1 MLDGSPAAFEDREAI
16 FDYIAAESPKAAAI
30 MDAAIS
36 RQVERLLAHPQSG
49 RMGLVPGTREL
60 PIPRSPYLVAY
71 RILEDRIRLLR
82 ILHGAQSWPGQME
95 D

>member
-1 MLDGSPAAFEDREAI
+1 MLEWSPSAFEDREAI

-60 PIPRSPYLVAY
+60 PMWRDKLDWKERQSG
-71 RILEDRIRLLR
+71 LEKSAEAR
-82 ILHGAQSWPGQME
+82 G
-95 D
+95 